1 MPERSYRW
9 LLWTLVLLGA
19 SVDQVSKYLVFQRAH
34 EVVVQRGEEDGDDAA
49 QAGSQWRPVVDPE
62 GKPQGAEYV
71 IVPGV
76 FKLFGQFTR
85 DQEPP
90 ETLLARLRTWGG
102 ARLPKVNQ
110 GALFGLGGEYKK
122 YANSI
127 FAVVSVA
134 AALAIIFWSTRP
146 STARDP
152 ALCGALGLILAG
164 TLGNLYDR
172 LIFDGVRD
180 FLYFHWF
187 EWPVFNVA
195 DCCLVCGACLLLLQA
210 FWGHPAKQ
218 PQESKEMALSAS

>member
-1 MPERSYRW
+1 SYRW

-19 SVDQVSKYLVFQRAH
+19 SIDQVSKYLVFKSAH
-34 EVVVQRGEEDGDDAA
+34 QFVERSGESSAGPLGAPGFSGWQVTDDGKGA
-49 QAGSQWRPVVDPE
+49 Q
-62 GKPQGAEYV
+62 YV
-71 IVPGV
+71 IVAGA
-76 FKLFGQFTR
+76 FKLLGQFT
-85 DQEPP
+85 DKHEPAENP
-90 ETLLARLRTWGG
+90 LAPLRTWGG
-102 ARLPKVNQ
+102 DTLPKVNQ
-110 GALFGLGGEYKK
+110 GALFGLGGEYKR

-127 FAVVSVA
+127 FAAVSIA

-146 STARDP
+146 STARDA

-210 FWGHPAKQ
+210 FWGHPVKQ
-218 PQESKEMALSAS
+218 RQESNEMALSAP